1 MENIVVALKESR
13 TPIPLAGMNQ
23 ADQDLAVYIASLF
36 LTFSCCTHTGSLNNH
51 KYRFKQA
58 TS

>member
-23 ADQDLAVYIASLF
+23 ADQDLAVYIYSLP
-36 LTFSCCTHTGSLNNH
+36 LPDILLLYTHWIPEQS
-51 KYRFKQA
+51 QI
-58 TS
+58 